1 MTTLLSV
8 EETNKL
14 SISKQIEALTMKTL
28 DQDRETL
35 SEFNKIIE
43 FLKPYEGKKLT
54 KKVLRKLNL
63 FLDRPY
69 TQDEYAGECMN
80 SKGYYQRQICQ
91 DSCSYITRLDYSN
104 SGGRQGLEVLLSHS
118 EKCPVINI
126 NFIIEE
132 NPYYSKTLQKNIGK
146 ATSLLSYRKHR
157 ELAKRFDQLNNAM
170 YEYKRLL
177 DQFPNKYALKELGLK
192 SY

>member
-1 MTTLLSV
+1 MQNVLTV

-14 SISKQIEALTMKTL
+14 SISQQIEKLSMKLL
-28 DQDRETL
+28 DQDRQDL
-35 SEFNKIIE
+35 AEFNKIIE

-54 KKVLRKLNL
+54 KTVLRKLNI

-69 TQDEYAGECMN
+69 KKTEYGECMN
-80 SKGYYQRQICQ
+80 SKAYFPRQICNN
-91 DSCSYITRLDYSN
+91 SCSYISRLDYSN
-104 SGGRQGLEVLLSHS
+104 SGGRQGLEILLSNS

-132 NPYYSKTLQKNIGK
+132 NPCYSKTLQKQIGK

-157 ELAKRFDQLNNAM
+157 ELAKKWDKLNNAM
-170 YEYKRLL
+170 YEYKKLFNE
-177 DQFPNKYALKELGLK
+177 FPHKYSLSELGLK
-192 SY
+192 DY

>member
-1 MTTLLSV
+1 MQNVLTV

-14 SISKQIEALTMKTL
+14 SISQQIEKLSMKLL
-28 DQDRETL
+28 DQDREDL
-35 SEFNKIIE
+35 AEFKKIIE

-54 KKVLRKLNL
+54 KTVLRKLNI

-69 TQDEYAGECMN
+69 KETEYGECVN
-80 SKGYYQRQICQ
+80 SKGYFSRQICQ
-91 DSCSYITRLDYSN
+91 DSCSYIERLDYSN
-104 SGGRQGLEVLLSHS
+104 SGGRQGLSILLSHS

-132 NPYYSKTLQKNIGK
+132 NPAYSKTLQRNIGK
-146 ATSLLSYRKHR
+146 AQSLLSYRKHR
-157 ELAKRFDQLNNAM
+157 ELAKRWEKLNNAM
-170 YEYKRLL
+170 YEYRKLL
-177 DQFPNKYALKELGLK
+177 DQFPNRYALKELGLK

>member
-1 MTTLLSV
+1 MQNVLTV

-14 SISKQIEALTMKTL
+14 SISQQIEKLSMKLL
-28 DQDRETL
+28 DQDREDL
-35 SEFNKIIE
+35 AEFNKIIE

-54 KKVLRKLNL
+54 KTVLRKLNI

-69 TQDEYAGECMN
+69 TQTEYAGECMN
-80 SKGYYQRQICQ
+80 NKGYYQRQICQ

-104 SGGRQGLEVLLSHS
+104 SGGRQGLEILLSNS

-126 NFIIEE
+126 NFIIEN
-132 NPYYSKTLQKNIGK
+132 NPCYSKTLQKNIGK

-157 ELAKRFDQLNNAM
+157 ELAKRFDKLNNAM
-170 YEYKRLL
+170 YEYKRLF
-177 DQFPNKYALKELGLK
+177 DEFPHKYALSELGLK
-192 SY
+192 DY

>member
-1 MTTLLSV
+1 MQNVLTV

-14 SISKQIEALTMKTL
+14 SISQQIEKLSMKLL
-28 DQDRETL
+28 DQDREDL
-35 SEFNKIIE
+35 AEFKKIIE

-54 KKVLRKLNL
+54 KTVLRKLNI

-69 TQDEYAGECMN
+69 TQTEYAGECMN
-80 SKGYYQRQICQ
+80 SKGYFSRQICQ
-91 DSCSYITRLDYSN
+91 DSCSYIERLDYSN
-104 SGGRQGLEVLLSHS
+104 SGGRQGLSILLSHS

-132 NPYYSKTLQKNIGK
+132 NPAYSKTLQRNIGK
-146 ATSLLSYRKHR
+146 AQSLLSYRKHR
-157 ELAKRFDQLNNAM
+157 ELAKRWEKLNNAM
-170 YEYKRLL
+170 YEYRQLL
-177 DQFPNKYALKELGLK
+177 DQFPNKYALKELGLE

>member
-1 MTTLLSV
+1 MQNVLTV

-14 SISKQIEALTMKTL
+14 SISQQIEKLSMKLL
-28 DQDRETL
+28 DQDREDL
-35 SEFNKIIE
+35 AEFNKIIE

-54 KKVLRKLNL
+54 KTVLRKLNE

-69 TQDEYAGECMN
+69 KKTEYGECMN
-80 SKGYYQRQICQ
+80 SKGYFSKQICQ

-104 SGGRQGLEVLLSHS
+104 SGGRQGLSILLSHF

-132 NPYYSKTLQKNIGK
+132 NPCYSKTLQKNIGK

-157 ELAKRFDQLNNAM
+157 ELAKRFDKLNNAM
-170 YEYKRLL
+170 YEYKKLF
-177 DQFPNKYALKELGLK
+177 DEFPYKYALSELGLK
-192 SY
+192 DF

>member
-1 MTTLLSV
+1 METVLTV

-14 SISKQIEALTMKTL
+14 SISQQIEKLSMKLL
-28 DQDRETL
+28 DQDREDL

-54 KKVLRKLNL
+54 KTVLRKLNI

-69 TQDEYAGECMN
+69 TQTEYGECMN
-80 SKGYYQRQICQ
+80 SKGYFSRQICQ
-91 DSCSYITRLDYSN
+91 DSCSYIERLDYSN
-104 SGGRQGLEVLLSHS
+104 SGGRQGLSILLSHS

-132 NPYYSKTLQKNIGK
+132 NPAYSKTLQKNIGK
-146 ATSLLSYRKHR
+146 AQSLLSYRKHK
-157 ELAKRFDQLNNAM
+157 ELAKRWDKLNNAM
-170 YEYKRLL
+170 YEYKKLFNE
-177 DQFPNKYALKELGLK
+177 FPHKYALSELGLK
-192 SY
+192 DF

>member
-14 SISKQIEALTMKTL
+14 STSKQIEALTMKTL

-54 KKVLRKLNL
+54 KTVLRKLNL

-69 TQDEYAGECMN
+69 TQTEYAGECMN
-80 SKGYYQRQICQ
+80 SKGYFQRQICQ

-104 SGGRQGLEVLLSHS
+104 LGGRQGLEILLSHS

-157 ELAKRFDQLNNAM
+157 ELAKRWERLNNAM
-170 YEYKRLL
+170 YEYRQLL
-177 DQFPNKYALKELGLK
+177 DQFPNKYALKELGFE

>member
-28 DQDRETL
+28 DQDREDL
-35 SEFNKIIE
+35 AEFNKIIE

-54 KKVLRKLNL
+54 KTVLRKLNI

-69 TQDEYAGECMN
+69 KKTERGECMD
-80 SKGYYQRQICQ
+80 SKAYYPRQICK
-91 DSCSYITRLDYSN
+91 DSCSYISRLDFSN
-104 SGGRQGLEVLLSHS
+104 SGGRQGLQILLSQS

-132 NPYYSKTLQKNIGK
+132 NPCYSKTLQKNIGK

-177 DQFPNKYALKELGLK
+177 DQFPNKYSLKELGLK

>member
-28 DQDRETL
+28 DQDREDL
-35 SEFNKIIE
+35 AEFNKIIE

-54 KKVLRKLNL
+54 KTVLRKLNI

-69 TQDEYAGECMN
+69 KKTERGECMD
-80 SKGYYQRQICQ
+80 SKAYYPRQICK
-91 DSCSYITRLDYSN
+91 DSCSYISRLDFSN
-104 SGGRQGLEVLLSHS
+104 SGGRQGLQILLSNS

-132 NPYYSKTLQKNIGK
+132 NPCYSKTLQKNIGK

-170 YEYKRLL
+170 YEYKKLL
-177 DQFPNKYALKELGLK
+177 DQFPNKYSLKELGLK

>member
-1 MTTLLSV
+1 MQNVLTV

-14 SISKQIEALTMKTL
+14 SISQQIEKLSMKLL
-28 DQDRETL
+28 DQDREDL
-35 SEFNKIIE
+35 AEFNKIIE

-54 KKVLRKLNL
+54 KTVLRKLNI

-69 TQDEYAGECMN
+69 KKTERGECMD
-80 SKGYYQRQICQ
+80 SKAYFQRQICQ
-91 DSCSYITRLDYSN
+91 DSCSYITRLDFSN
-104 SGGRQGLEVLLSHS
+104 SGGRQGLNVLLSNS

-132 NPYYSKTLQKNIGK
+132 NPGYSKTLQKQIGK

-157 ELAKRFDQLNNAM
+157 ELAKRFDKLNNAM
-170 YEYKRLL
+170 YEYKRLF
-177 DQFPNKYALKELGLK
+177 DEFPHKYALSELGLK
-192 SY
+192 NF

>member
-1 MTTLLSV
+1 MQNVLTV

-14 SISKQIEALTMKTL
+14 SISQQIEKLSMKLL
-28 DQDRETL
+28 DQDREDL
-35 SEFNKIIE
+35 AEFNKIIE

-54 KKVLRKLNL
+54 KTVLRKLNE

-69 TQDEYAGECMN
+69 KKTEYGECMN
-80 SKGYYQRQICQ
+80 SKGYFSKQICQ

-104 SGGRQGLEVLLSHS
+104 SGGRQGLSILLSHF

-132 NPYYSKTLQKNIGK
+132 NPCYSKTLQKNIGK

-157 ELAKRFDQLNNAM
+157 ELAKRFDKLNNAM
-170 YEYKRLL
+170 YEYKKLF
-177 DQFPNKYALKELGLK
+177 DEFPYKYALSELGLK
-192 SY
+192 DY